1 MSDHFNKSNLFWL
14 ILSICVF
21 AFLAITTQVA
31 GAQGIRMITLR
42 DAVDTALEMNIELQ
56 RSSHQ
61 TESSEISV
69 RQSGAAFL
77 PDLSASV
84 SASRSYSRDYDPASD
99 QTEGRESQSLNLG
112 LSTRLT
118 LFDGF
123 GNITSLQG
131 SRLQLSAARQNLQ
144 RVRQSVIFETFSRYL
159 QVLMDQELLA
169 SEHENLTAQ
178 RQQLERIEEFYKVGN
193 RSLADLLQQ
202 QAEVSQAELRALRA
216 EEYLNVSK
224 LQLLRTIG
232 LPSATDYEIAIM
244 PVENLVA
251 ELAGE
256 VVDVQWIAALQKR
269 TDIGAQTLSVEA
281 AEKKIKA
288 ARSGYWPALS
298 LSAQVGSGYSSSY
311 EYGNFSDQIL
321 DINPD
326 ARIGLSLSIPIFDRS
341 VTRSSVQR
349 ARIQLANEQLSLED
363 LRQTVIF
370 EVQQALFDYSTAQ
383 KELEAARAQREFSQQ
398 ALEVTRKRYDV
409 GSAIL
414 AELSLARAQYV
425 AANNGWIQA
434 NYNLLLSRVA
444 VDYSSGRLD
453 DCSLIL
459 L

>member
-1 MSDHFNKSNLFWL
+1 MNASFDRSRLYLL
-14 ILSICVF
+14 IFLICAVVL
-21 AFLAITTQVA
+21 LAMAVKI
-31 GAQGIRMITLR
+31 AQAQEFQFITLK
-42 DAVDTALEMNIELQ
+42 DAIDIALENNIELQ
-56 RSSHQ
+56 RSSNQ
-61 TESSEISV
+61 VASSAISL
-69 RQSGAAFL
+69 RQSKAAFF
-77 PDLSASV
+77 PDLSASA
-84 SASRSYSRDYDPASD
+84 SASQGYSRGYDPMTD
-99 QTEGRESQSLNLG
+99 VTQNRESHSLNLG

-118 LFDGF
+118 VFDGF
-123 GNITSLQG
+123 GNIASLQNA
-131 SRLQLSAARQNLQ
+131 RRQLLANEKSLLH
-144 RVRQSVIFETFSRYL
+144 VKDSVIFETFSGYL
-159 QVLMDQELLA
+159 QVLMDEELLA

-232 LPSATDYEIAIM
+232 LPSSTDFEVEIM
-244 PVENLVA
+244 PVENLVG

-256 VVDVQWIAALQKR
+256 AVDVQWVTALQNR
-269 TDIGAQTLSVEA
+269 TDISAQTLSVEA
-281 AEKKIKA
+281 AEKGIKA

-349 ARIQLANEQLSLED
+349 TRIQLANEQLNLED
-363 LRQTVIF
+363 LRQTVSF

-383 KELEAARAQREFSQQ
+383 KELEAARAQREFSRQ

-425 AANNGWIQA
+425 AANNDWIQA
-434 NYNLLLSRVA
+434 NYQLLISRVA
-444 VDYSSGRLD
+444 LDYYNGKLD
-453 DCSLIL
+453 SCPLIPL
-459 L
+459 